1 MLFDAPVDI
10 LDMRKCSISSAT
22 RQLTRT
28 ASRTVLDAVNSMN
41 SALSGSRTELGT
53 EGESTPK
60 EGSFSFSFHLSP
72 LAYLFP
78 SLLWRLSLPFTD
90 NWTIPFPYYVGRRLY
105 SHTYIWIFNNFIAGS
120 IQRPAPFR
128 RFYSSPQLIP
138 KKSPQSPPSSS
149 PPMEDSTRRSS
160 TLPRQSVVSI
170 ALAQRMRLLSNLSL
184 SLTNLEPTKDWS
196 LSSFIHCYFFCCSF
210 HSLRSFI
217 QRVSILSWS
226 LSFNWSLFPF
236 SRML

>member
-60 EGSFSFSFHLSP
+60 E
-72 LAYLFP
+72 
-78 SLLWRLSLPFTD
+78 
-90 NWTIPFPYYVGRRLY
+90 
-105 SHTYIWIFNNFIAGS
+105 GS

-184 SLTNLEPTKDWS
+184 SLTNLEPTKD
-196 LSSFIHCYFFCCSF
+196 
-210 HSLRSFI
+210 
-217 QRVSILSWS
+217 
-226 LSFNWSLFPF
+226 
-236 SRML
+236 